1 MAIRPIV
8 DTLRRIGKGVFLDR
22 ISAELAHVV
31 REVESHAKPAELHI
45 RIRVSP
51 AARGGALVVE
61 GFSALKLA
69 KAPGED
75 ALMWSTPD
83 GNLVD
88 RDPSQGELQLREVQQ
103 DSSDATPLKTAGA

>member
-31 REVESHAKPAELHI
+31 REVETHAKPAELHI

-69 KAPGED
+69 KPPGED

-88 RDPSQGELQLREVQQ
+88 RDPSQGELPLREVNTAV
-103 DSSDATPLKTAGA
+103 DAGAPLKSAEG